1 MQGGKNKMKTKEN
14 SVNTQK
20 SLKDIELELDLPE
33 FSKKDLDFEFTRN
46 SIVVKANKESDQK
59 INKKNF
65 FKEEK
70 SSKSFFYSVKVPTI
84 NPLKVKTDFQD
95 GVLKI
100 VAPRI

>member
-1 MQGGKNKMKTKEN
+1 
-14 SVNTQK
+14 
-20 SLKDIELELDLPE
+20 LPE